1 MKMNINDWIQSLP
14 EAEAEALRSSVTRK
28 AGAEALREALFV
40 QRFIDEKCREELKQE
55 IRNILMG
62 ER

>member
-28 AGAEALREALFV
+28 AGAEVLREALFV
-40 QRFIDEKCREELKQE
+40 QRFIDEKWREELKQE